1 MFRYTLK
8 NTIYKYIYIHS
19 IYRRMH
25 CLSNKHVLTLTACII
40 SPVWSDCTM
49 HPWVPCGPSLFVP
62 KAQRRDSW
70 SRILDMKHRQCLRSW
85 EKHSPHQSDWCPEVL
100 FRQCTDT
107 AHMGSMNRSPPA
119 FILLVIVRHP
129 HSMVS
134 TCLNYV
140 WIPKGQPW
148 LGWREG
154 TQTGPLWRLACPAC
168 SPSDR
173 LQPPHSIAHFKR
185 SKGKATKP
193 VNLRRMARWGPTDA
207 LGRPDKSAETPI
219 HGNMYKTH
227 NKYEQYIKTTNIFT
241 SSCDDPRLF
250 CWARWRMTNP
260 TISLAS

>member
-1 MFRYTLK
+1 
-8 NTIYKYIYIHS
+8 
-19 IYRRMH
+19 
-25 CLSNKHVLTLTACII
+25 
-40 SPVWSDCTM
+40 
-49 HPWVPCGPSLFVP
+49 
-62 KAQRRDSW
+62 
-70 SRILDMKHRQCLRSW
+70 MKHRQCLRSW
-85 EKHSPHQSDWCPEVL
+85 ERHSPHQSDWCPEVL
-100 FRQCTDT
+100 PSHDTDT

-119 FILLVIVRHP
+119 FILLVIIKHP

-134 TCLNYV
+134 TMCGS
-140 WIPKGQPW
+140 PCKGQPW

-219 HGNMYKTH
+219 HGNMYKTYKTH
-227 NKYEQYIKTTNIFT
+227 NKYEQYIKRTINNEYIHLQLRWSKVILLGTVTRWHGDSPNLRA
-241 SSCDDPRLF
+241 DDKSHDFP
-250 CWARWRMTNP
+250 
-260 TISLAS
+260 S